1 MGTAAVIGDA
11 VASIVGAAASVGSTL
26 YASKQQ
32 KKAARSAA
40 HQASKIA
47 DSAIARS
54 TTDTTP
60 AQQTNTEATAR
71 TSTQNAAKRRMSVS
85 STVNRIGA
93 NGGRLTLN

>member
-1 MGTAAVIGDA
+1 MATAAVIGGIATAVGA
-11 VASIVGAAASVGSTL
+11 VASAGAGL
-26 YASKQQ
+26 YAAKQQ

-40 HQASKIA
+40 NEAAQVA

-54 TTDTTP
+54 TDTAA

-71 TSTQNAAKRRMSVS
+71 ANTQQAAKRRMTVS
-85 STVNRIGA
+85 STVNRIGS

>member
-1 MGTAAVIGDA
+1 MGTE
-11 VASIVGAAASVGSTL
+11 SIIGAASSLVGSAVSAVT
-26 YASKQQ
+26 SIHTTKQQ

-40 HQASKIA
+40 SEAARIT

-54 TTDTTP
+54 TDTAA

-71 TSTQNAAKRRMSVS
+71 TNTQNAAKRRMSMA
-85 STVNRIGA
+85 STVNRIGS

>member
-1 MGTAAVIGDA
+1 MGTAAIIGA
-11 VASIVGAAASVGSTL
+11 TAALVGSAVSAGTSF
-26 YASKQQ
+26 YSAKQQ

-40 HQASKIA
+40 NEAAQVA

-54 TTDTTP
+54 TDTAA

-71 TSTQNAAKRRMSVS
+71 TNTQNAAKRRMSVA
-85 STVNRIGA
+85 STVNRIGS